1 MSGDATFADLASK
14 ESDCSSAKRGGD
26 LGPFGQGQMQS
37 ELLFYR
43 KRLPVYTPL
52 LIASQN
58 PLKRPRE
65 YYEKCVHRHLGKF

>member
-43 KRLPVYTPL
+43 KFSLPAYTPL
-52 LIASQN
+52 LIASQSR
-58 PLKRPRE
+58 LKKPRE
-65 YYEKCVHRHLGKF
+65 YYGKF